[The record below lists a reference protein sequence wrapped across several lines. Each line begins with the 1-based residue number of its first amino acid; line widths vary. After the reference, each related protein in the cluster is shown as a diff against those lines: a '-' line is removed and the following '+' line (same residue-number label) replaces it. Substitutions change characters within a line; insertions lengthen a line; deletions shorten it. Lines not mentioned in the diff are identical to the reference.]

1 MTHLPRTTV
10 VVSPRERFSPV
21 IGALK
26 SLFATIPEETPVVVV
41 EGASP
46 DRIVS
51 DLKRLQKVRH
61 FELISRPFM
70 VTPNESRNIGA
81 QSAKTEFIVFADNDI
96 EFSPGWLEAL
106 EENADRNQS
115 DMVAPLTFIGPP
127 LESVI
132 HHAGG
137 ELNAKTI
144 DNDIYIS
151 ETHRLGNHDL
161 EASNDVNFDLAA
173 PIDNE
178 ICEFHCMM
186 IRRDLLE
193 RTGQLDERLVTR
205 EHMDLALRAKCLAS
219 KITFEK
225 NSRIT
230 YLALNKFNQSDLN
243 YFLFRW
249 SDKLALQS
257 ISAFESSWGV
267 KINKRSLMNGSIG
280 RRKIRA
286 VASCYPLLHKIMGK
300 KLFKKAV
307 MNPLEYLAVERRNK
321 ARLRPGNQENS
332 PNSNNKVIRKT
343 ISEIVARYN

>member
-10 VVSPRERFSPV
+10 VISPRERFSPV

-26 SLFATIPEETPVVVV
+26 SLFATIPDETPVVVV

-46 DRIVS
+46 DNIVS
-51 DLKRLQKVRH
+51 DLKQLQKTRH

-70 VTPNESRNIGA
+70 VTPNEARNIGA
-81 QSAKTEFIVFADNDI
+81 RSANTEFIVFADNDI

-127 LESVI
+127 SESVI

-137 ELNAKTI
+137 ELNAKTV
-144 DNDIYIS
+144 NSDIYVS
-151 ETHRLGNHDL
+151 ETHRLSNHDL
-161 EASNDVNFDLAA
+161 ASANDINYDLMA
-173 PIDNE
+173 PIENE

-193 RTGQLDERLVTR
+193 RIGQLDERLITR

-225 NSRIT
+225 NSRVT
-230 YLALNKFNQSDLN
+230 YLALNKFNRSDLT

-257 ISAFESSWGV
+257 ISAFESNWGV

-286 VASCYPLLHKIMGK
+286 VASCYPILHKILGK
-300 KLFKKAV
+300 KLFKKV
-307 MNPLEYLAVERRNK
+307 IINPLEYLAVERRNK
-321 ARLRPGNQENS
+321 AKSRPGDKENS
-332 PNSNNKVIRKT
+332 PLSNNSVIQAT
-343 ISEIVARYN
+343 ITELAARYK